1 MLLQEPQKLFSETPQ
16 QHEDES
22 DQEERPEGVEIT
34 LVTCQQPSEAAKPS
48 EGSLHLPT
56 LRVTRTGLHGP
67 TSFRGFSWAP
77 LVGGDSGFD
86 SPTAQPAPEVLTV
99 VGLVG
104 DQLLRSLLRTPSSC
118 ARDPHG
124 FERGHGQFHLV
135 VSCARQFE
143 AYGKALSISDQHHLG
158 ALATLGL
165 ANRSSPFF
173 AGTKL
178 PSKNALVHFSCPRL
192 SSMVSKLRQT
202 FSQVPSSPHALSLR
216 QQVAGEPYSRG
227 TSSQRHPVRSTYRIP
242 LRVLRSSALGRPRGR
257 RGGSSGSRSCHCSS
271 VSSVALISGTIVR
284 PYGF

>member
-99 VGLVG
+99 CRRPCR
-104 DQLLRSLLRTPSSC
+104 RSAPPI
-118 ARDPHG
+118 A
-124 FERGHGQFHLV
+124 
-135 VSCARQFE
+135 A
-143 AYGKALSISDQHHLG
+143 SD
-158 ALATLGL
+158 
-165 ANRSSPFF
+165 
-173 AGTKL
+173 
-178 PSKNALVHFSCPRL
+178 ALVLCAGPARFRAWARP
-192 SSMVSKLRQT
+192 VS
-202 FSQVPSSPHALSLR
+202 
-216 QQVAGEPYSRG
+216 SRG
-227 TSSQRHPVRSTYRIP
+227 
-242 LRVLRSSALGRPRGR
+242 VLRSPIRGLWE
-257 RGGSSGSRSCHCSS
+257 GPLHQ
-271 VSSVALISGTIVR
+271 
-284 PYGF
+284 